1 MKAQSTN
8 LKLIPIM
15 KNSRIVL
22 AVLALIALAAT
33 GYSVADSKAAKAGQD
48 CCAAGGSCCDNGGS
62 SCCN

>member
-1 MKAQSTN
+1 
-8 LKLIPIM
+8 M

-33 GYSVADSKAAKAGQD
+33 GYSVADRQAAKAGAD
-48 CCAAGGSCCDNGGS
+48 CCAAGGACCDNGGS

>member
-1 MKAQSTN
+1 
-8 LKLIPIM
+8 M